1 MFSIIASRK
10 QFVNRFLENNSS
22 FFLISQHGYVT
33 PGHGACPDSPSGPN
47 ICHGLQPDGA
57 THLKQR
63 PKRTS
68 TSAKP
73 YYIYYRTRHTTRGR
87 RSAQEPPIVSGG
99 PAETPQQAPAR
110 THSAAH
116 LPAVSRS
123 SGRPEA
129 ARNAATLDTIHA
141 HRGRHHGPQE
151 AATPAHAGQVDSYSP
166 SRPGRPRR
174 PPQARRTAPATVHQF
189 SRKRPASSARQNSR
203 KKLKLPIDIQENY

>member
-33 PGHGACPDSPSGPN
+33 PGHGARPDSPSGPN
-47 ICHGLQPDGA
+47 ICHDLQPAGA

-110 THSAAH
+110 THSVAR
-116 LPAVSRS
+116 LPTVSRS
-123 SGRPEA
+123 SERRRPSA
-129 ARNAATLDTIHA
+129 HVATLDTIHR
-141 HRGRHHGPQE
+141 HGGRHHGGPQDAYITFYYE
-151 AATPAHAGQVDSYSP
+151 SIKKYFTK
-166 SRPGRPRR
+166 SRIKYLI
-174 PPQARRTAPATVHQF
+174 H
-189 SRKRPASSARQNSR
+189 
-203 KKLKLPIDIQENY
+203 IDVYV